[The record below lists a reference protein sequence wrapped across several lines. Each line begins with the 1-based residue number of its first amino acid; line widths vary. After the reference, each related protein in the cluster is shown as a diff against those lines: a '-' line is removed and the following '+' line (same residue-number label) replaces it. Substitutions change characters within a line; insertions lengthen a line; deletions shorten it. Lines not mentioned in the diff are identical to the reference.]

1 MHVGMAT
8 IFQNPGQARPDH
20 DVYRDELRLADLA
33 EPLGFQS
40 IWGVEHHF
48 TDYTMCPD
56 VLQFL
61 SYMAGR
67 TERIQLG
74 SMVVVLPWHD
84 PMRVAEE
91 VAMLDALSGG
101 RLILGLGR
109 GAGKVEFDGFRLPM
123 DESRGR
129 FVESAEMLLR
139 GLEQGTCEYAGT
151 YVKQP
156 RAAIRPAPFK
166 TFRGRTYAAAVSP
179 ESARIMAEL
188 GVGILIIPQKPWPE
202 VAKELDAYRAIYR
215 EVNRAEAPPPIA
227 AGWTFCD
234 PDPDRAQAMARRYIG
249 GYFHSVLAHY
259 NFGSDHLGKT
269 KGYEYY
275 GKMAEKIQT
284 YGDEKVSDFFTS
296 LQVWGTPE
304 QCYAKILEVRE
315 RVGNESFV
323 GVFSYAGMPA
333 EEAERNMRLF
343 AREVLPALQKVER
356 EPARAPK
363 PAVTATRTQPLDVGL
378 LGS

>member
-8 IFQNPGQARPDH
+8 VFQNPKKSRTDLE
-20 DVYRDELRLADLA
+20 VYRNELKLADLA
-33 EPLGFQS
+33 EPLGFES

-61 SYMAGR
+61 TYMAGR
-67 TERIQLG
+67 TERLQLG

-91 VAMLDALSGG
+91 VSMLDNLSNG

-109 GAGKVEFDGFRLPM
+109 GAGRVEFDGFRLPM
-123 DESRGR
+123 EESRQR
-129 FVESAEMLLR
+129 FVESAQMLLR
-139 GLEQGTCEYAGT
+139 GLETGYCEHDGTF
-151 YVKQP
+151 VKQP

-179 ESARIMAEL
+179 ESARVMAEL
-188 GVGILIIPQKPWPE
+188 GVGILIIPQKPWAE
-202 VAKELDAYRAIYR
+202 VAKELDAYRTIYR
-215 EVNRAEAPPPIA
+215 EVNKTEAPPPIS

-234 PDPDRAQAMARRYIG
+234 ESAERAHEMASRWIG
-249 GYFHSVLAHY
+249 GYFQTVLDHY
-259 NFGSDHLGKT
+259 NFASDHLAKT

-275 GKMAEKIQT
+275 GKMAEKIAT
-284 YGDEKVSDFFTS
+284 YGASTVTDFFTN

-304 QCYAKILEVRE
+304 QCYAKILDIRD
-315 RVGNESFV
+315 RVGNETFV
-323 GVFSYAGMPA
+323 GVFSYAGMPYDA
-333 EEAERNMRLF
+333 AERNMRLF
-343 AREVLPALQKVER
+343 AREVMPALQKLGR
-356 EPARAPK
+356 EPRRVAPAAVA
-363 PAVTATRTQPLDVGL
+363 PAGKELDVGL
-378 LGS
+378 LGT